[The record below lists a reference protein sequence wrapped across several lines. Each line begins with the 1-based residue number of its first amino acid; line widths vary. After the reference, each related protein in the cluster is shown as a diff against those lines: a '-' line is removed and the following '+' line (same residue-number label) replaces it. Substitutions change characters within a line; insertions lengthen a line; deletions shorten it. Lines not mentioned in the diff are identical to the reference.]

1 MVVAFRGYTSR
12 MCGIAGFVDQSARLG
27 QPSGALGAMADR
39 LVHRGPDD
47 GGVWWNGSLRAGLSH
62 RRLSIL
68 DVSNAGHQP
77 MISVCGRWAIAFNGE
92 IYGFEALR
100 AELDSR
106 RTTPWRGHSDTEVVL
121 ECFAQDGFERT
132 VERLSGMFAIAAID
146 TQDRRLWLASDR
158 AGKKP
163 LYFGW
168 TSGVFAFA
176 SEMKALAA
184 LGPMPPV
191 DHAAAAMMLRY
202 GYVPAPWSIR
212 RGIMKL
218 PQGSIAELDLRSVVP
233 GTCPTPRAYWSIG
246 ALATRTAEARRSGR
260 VDAHGIEQVLEAAVR
275 RRLVS
280 DVPVGAF
287 LSGGVDS
294 SVVCA
299 LMVRAAQGRVRT
311 FSIGFEDPELDE
323 SRHADRVATALGT
336 DHVCHRISDTDML
349 AVVPSLPTMFDE
361 PFSDSSQIPTYLVS
375 RVARQHVTVALSG
388 DGGDEVF
395 GGYSRY
401 RLALDRWRTLGR
413 VPFPVRTASAA
424 VLRVLGPAIGWAD
437 RVAGLSLRSGR
448 GPLRAL
454 LRSPAA
460 MADIASTP
468 GFADYYRRA
477 VGTWHRDPVVG
488 VGAAAVHPDQ
498 ILDSGLDLATLG
510 PRGWM
515 MAIDFM
521 TYMHGDILVK
531 VDRASMAESLE
542 VRCPFLD
549 PEVVEF
555 AWSLPDEQRIG
566 SRGPK
571 VVLQNLARRLVP
583 PEVVDRPKMGFGVP
597 LARWLRGPLR
607 PWMQDLLSRGTL
619 QRHGILDPAPVEASV
634 QALLAGQDS
643 EQSRVWAAASLT
655 AWAERWRS
663 E

>member
-1 MVVAFRGYTSR
+1 
-12 MCGIAGFVDQSARLG
+12 
-27 QPSGALGAMADR
+27 
-39 LVHRGPDD
+39 
-47 GGVWWNGSLRAGLSH
+47 
-62 RRLSIL
+62 
-68 DVSNAGHQP
+68 
-77 MISVCGRWAIAFNGE
+77 
-92 IYGFEALR
+92 
-100 AELDSR
+100 
-106 RTTPWRGHSDTEVVL
+106 
-121 ECFAQDGFERT
+121 
-132 VERLSGMFAIAAID
+132 
-146 TQDRRLWLASDR
+146 
-158 AGKKP
+158 
-163 LYFGW
+163 
-168 TSGVFAFA
+168 
-176 SEMKALAA
+176 
-184 LGPMPPV
+184 
-191 DHAAAAMMLRY
+191 
-202 GYVPAPWSIR
+202 
-212 RGIMKL
+212 
-218 PQGSIAELDLRSVVP
+218 
-233 GTCPTPRAYWSIG
+233 
-246 ALATRTAEARRSGR
+246 
-260 VDAHGIEQVLEAAVR
+260 
-275 RRLVS
+275 
-280 DVPVGAF
+280 
-287 LSGGVDS
+287 
-294 SVVCA
+294 
-299 LMVRAAQGRVRT
+299 
-311 FSIGFEDPELDE
+311 
-323 SRHADRVATALGT
+323 
-336 DHVCHRISDTDML
+336 
-349 AVVPSLPTMFDE
+349 
-361 PFSDSSQIPTYLVS
+361 
-375 RVARQHVTVALSG
+375 
-388 DGGDEVF
+388 
-395 GGYSRY
+395 
-401 RLALDRWRTLGR
+401 
-413 VPFPVRTASAA
+413 